1 MGLSCFSS
9 QIFPT
14 LSIMLRASRPFAAL
28 LAAATL
34 ALPAVADARV
44 VSASFEARLVVV
56 ASCSVNVAGNT
67 RVNVDCA
74 SPATPYR
81 LSGAGVRALDGSMAP
96 SLRVAGPDEQRVT
109 VYF

>member
-9 QIFPT
+9 LIFPT

-81 LSGAGVRALDGSMAP
+81 LSGAGIRALDSSMAP

>member
-1 MGLSCFSS
+1 
-9 QIFPT
+9 
-14 LSIMLRASRPFAAL
+14 MLRASRPFAAL

-56 ASCSVNVAGNT
+56 ASCSVNVAASA
-67 RVNVDCA
+67 RVDVDCA

-81 LSGAGVRALDGSMAP
+81 LSSTSSGSMDSSLASP
-96 SLRVAGPDEQRVT
+96 LRVAGPDEQRVT

>member
-1 MGLSCFSS
+1 
-9 QIFPT
+9 
-14 LSIMLRASRPFAAL
+14 MLRASRPLAAL

-34 ALPAVADARV
+34 AFPAVAGARV

-56 ASCSVNVAGNT
+56 ASCSVNVERGE
-67 RVNVDCA
+67 RVDVDCA
-74 SPATPYR
+74 NAATPYQ
-81 LSGAGVRALDGSMAP
+81 LSSSSNMGAGNLAAQ

>member
-1 MGLSCFSS
+1 
-9 QIFPT
+9 
-14 LSIMLRASRPFAAL
+14 MLRASRPFAAL

-67 RVNVDCA
+67 RVSVDCA

-81 LSGAGVRALDGSMAP
+81 LSGAGVRALDSSMAP

>member
-1 MGLSCFSS
+1 MLSSL
-9 QIFPT
+9 IFLI
-14 LSIMLRASRPFAAL
+14 LSTMLRASRPFAAL

-81 LSGAGVRALDGSMAP
+81 LSGAGFGMPGSSMAP
-96 SLRVAGPDEQRVT
+96 SLRVAGPDGQRIT

>member
-1 MGLSCFSS
+1 
-9 QIFPT
+9 
-14 LSIMLRASRPFAAL
+14 MLRTSRPFAAL

-44 VSASFEARLVVV
+44 VSASFDARLVVV
-56 ASCSVNVAGNT
+56 ASCSVNVAAGT

-81 LSGAGVRALDGSMAP
+81 LSSAGVGAIDSSSAP